1 MHFSAFLAATAAVL
15 ASASPMPISS
25 IAAAEVDKIWNVTG
39 WEAGC
44 GRGGCYAGFAV
55 SAPAS
60 TGNPAAPA
68 LNATCRIETEGGP
81 YSPCEWKGDEPAAGR
96 RVVSRLLP
104 AIRVDGE
111 NTIAR
116 FEVSFVYPHD
126 TTPGAYY
133 NWTGQGNSSY
143 NQAVEPPKNFAI
155 PVTKIFGIA

>member
-15 ASASPMPISS
+15 ASASPTPISS
-25 IAAAEVDKIWNVTG
+25 VAAAGIEKTWNVTS

-44 GRGGCYAGFAV
+44 SRSGCYAGFAV

-60 TGNPAAPA
+60 NGNPEAPA
-68 LNATCRIETEGGP
+68 LNATCRIENEGGA
-81 YSPCEWKGDEPAAGR
+81 YSECTWKGAEPAAGK

-104 AIRVDGE
+104 AVRVDGM

-116 FEVSFVYPHD
+116 FEVSFQYPHA

-133 NWTGQGNSSY
+133 NWTAQGNSSY
-143 NQAVEPPKNFAI
+143 NQFVEPPKTFNI